1 MSQAAN
7 RWADLRVRV
16 VSGLV
21 LIALGAVATFE
32 GGIFFRGVVLV
43 VFTVMTWELAGMRA
57 EPVAASRWIIAGL
70 AALGLLA
77 IMTVLPPPL
86 GLLLLVVPPIG
97 LLLTP
102 RGDKGVIAGY
112 ELLILL
118 SGVGFLVLRHQGA
131 MVFLWL
137 VLVVIISDTM
147 GYFAGRY
154 FGGLRLWPK
163 VSPKKTWSG
172 TIAGWVG
179 ATLVG
184 LVFVVS
190 GAAGWG
196 LLIFSP
202 LVALAGQMGDILESW
217 IKRRAGVKDASN
229 LIPGHGG
236 VLDRFDALIGA
247 VLAVIVIAQIIPLPF
262 PVAG

>member
-1 MSQAAN
+1 MMPPSG

-16 VSGLV
+16 VSGLI
-21 LIALGAVATFE
+21 LIALGSVVTFE
-32 GGIFFRGVVLV
+32 GGIFFRFVVLV
-43 VFTVMTWELAGMRA
+43 VFAVMTWELAGMTA
-57 EPVAASRWIIAGL
+57 APAAASRLILAGA
-70 AALGLLA
+70 AALCLLA
-77 IMTVLPPPL
+77 IMTVLPPPP
-86 GLLLLVVPPIG
+86 GLVLLVLPSVG

-102 RGDKGVIAGY
+102 RDDKAVVAGY
-112 ELLILL
+112 ALLILL
-118 SGVGFLVLRHQGA
+118 SGAGFLALRHQGA

-137 VLVVIISDTM
+137 ILVVVVSDTL

-154 FGGLRLWPK
+154 FGGPKFWPQ

-172 TIAGWVG
+172 TGAGWIG

-184 LVFVVS
+184 LVFVIS

-217 IKRRAGVKDASN
+217 IKRRAGVKDASD

-247 VLAVIVIAQIIPLPF
+247 VLAVIVISQVIPLPF
-262 PVAG
+262 PMAG